1 MLQIIRYP
9 DPFLR
14 EVSEPV
20 SQINDEIR
28 ALAREMIETMYAS
41 RGLGLAAPQVRVHK
55 RLVIV
60 DLDHEKHDPRVMINP
75 RIIRRG
81 KTKETGVEG
90 CLSLPGV
97 EAKVTRPAEVTLE
110 AMNLE
115 GETIEYQGTGLT
127 AKAFQHEIDHLDGI
141 LFIDKVSMAAK
152 LAIRSELKRLETS
165 YEEGNDG

>member
-1 MLQIIRYP
+1 MLEIIRYP

-20 SQINDEIR
+20 SEINDEICT
-28 ALAREMIETMYAS
+28 LARKMIETMYAS

-60 DLDHEKHDPRVMINP
+60 DLDPEKHDPRVLINP
-75 RIIRRG
+75 KIIRRS
-81 KTKETGVEG
+81 KTRETGVEG
-90 CLSLPGV
+90 CLSVPGV

-115 GETIEYQGTGLT
+115 GEIVEYQGSGLT
-127 AKAFQHEIDHLDGI
+127 AKAFQHEIDHLDGV
-141 LFIDKVSMAAK
+141 LFIDKVSMAAR
-152 LAIRSELKRLETS
+152 LAIRAELRRLEAA
-165 YEEGNDG
+165 YDAGK